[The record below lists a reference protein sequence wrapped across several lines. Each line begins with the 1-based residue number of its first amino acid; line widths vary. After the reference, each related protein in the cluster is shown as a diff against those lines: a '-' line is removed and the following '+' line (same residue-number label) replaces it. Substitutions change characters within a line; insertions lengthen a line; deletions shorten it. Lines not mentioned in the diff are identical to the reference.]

1 MRNQEFV
8 EKNRLKKAERVRKI
22 KEIIDYVFKNRE
34 DVIITRPY
42 PINKKV
48 NISFCGKI
56 GKDVKFLGYRKL
68 NDFSLINNDQ
78 IENFGLTQINIT
90 ALEGKTYRPLC
101 YIETVNRE
109 KKNHYFD
116 INKIDFVPY
125 YNSDDLKSSL
135 HLEYYD
141 PELPKKIPEL
151 PQKILDGKVNCISRA
166 SILND
171 CHFKRLYVY
180 HDIKDSADD
189 LVDEIYNII
198 KLSKE
203 KSVNNQKLRKLNI
216 HSTAN
221 LITTQYDEM

>member
-8 EKNRLKKAERVRKI
+8 KKNRLKKAERVRKI

-42 PINKKV
+42 PIGKKV

-141 PELPKKIPEL
+141 PGGPAKIFGW
-151 PQKILDGKVNCISRA
+151 QCKCISRA

-180 HDIKDSADD
+180 HGIKDSADD